1 MVRMPLTQL
10 MSWLG
15 LGQTPTDEHTPLR
28 DLVSSLDQLEP
39 DHAHRLARFAYLL
52 GRVALADRHASDD
65 ETRAMEL
72 LVMEHGGVSADQATL
87 VVGLA
92 KNSNLLFSGTAD
104 YEVARDFAA
113 AASYDDK
120 LALARC
126 LFLVAAS
133 DHAISLSE
141 ETEIHRV
148 VNQLKIL
155 PQDLTRL
162 RVQHADLLP
171 GRAATP
177 PSPEQPS

>member
-1 MVRMPLTQL
+1 MPLTQL

-15 LGQTPTDEHTPLR
+15 LGQAPAEERTPLR
-28 DLVSSLDQLEP
+28 DLVVSLDRLEP
-39 DHAHRLARFAYLL
+39 EEAHRLARFAYLL

-72 LVMEHGGVSADQATL
+72 LVMEHGNVSADQATL

-92 KNSNLLFSGTAD
+92 KNSNRLFGGTAD

-113 AASYDDK
+113 ASSYDEK
-120 LALARC
+120 VALARC

-133 DHAISLSE
+133 DHSISLSE

-155 PQDLTRL
+155 PEDLTRL
-162 RVQHADLLP
+162 RVQHAELLP
-171 GRAATP
+171 GRATTP
-177 PSPEQPS
+177 SSE